1 MPRLVYLD
9 KPKADIVDITD
20 SITGESGSAT
30 IAEGYVAKILTSIET
45 LAAMP
50 GPFGRPRTELRDGLR
65 SFPSGSH
72 IVFFRYRGDTIEV
85 VTVLQGSRD
94 FKEYFANDDE

>member
-1 MPRLVYLD
+1 MPRLVFLD
-9 KPKADIVDITD
+9 KAKADIVEITD
-20 SITGESGSAT
+20 YITGRSGSAT
-30 IAEGYVAKILTSIET
+30 IADGYVAKILTSIET
-45 LAAMP
+45 LAALP
-50 GPFGRPRTELRDGLR
+50 GPFGRPRADLREGLR
-65 SFPSGSH
+65 SFPCGSH